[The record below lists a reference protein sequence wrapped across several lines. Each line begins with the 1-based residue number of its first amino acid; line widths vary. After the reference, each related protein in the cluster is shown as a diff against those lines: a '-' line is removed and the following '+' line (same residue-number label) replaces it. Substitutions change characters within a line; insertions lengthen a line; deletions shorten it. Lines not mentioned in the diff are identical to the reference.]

1 MCTLEK
7 YEVVSLPNIEIGFG
21 INALPC
27 KWNKLES
34 GLHENFI
41 LCSCTWSSNVGIQ
54 VFVWIVCE
62 LVGLE
67 QSNHALVWWSW
78 LDPYQIHVWSNKI
91 ATIIAIQGTFIA
103 CSCDELT
110 IIDNGF

>member
-1 MCTLEK
+1 MQDLSHFKVKKGENTLLKNVYTWK

-54 VFVWIVCE
+54 VFVWIVFE
-62 LVGLE
+62 LVGFK
-67 QSNHALVWWSW
+67 QSNHALLWWNW
-78 LDPYQIHVWSNKI
+78 LDPCQIHVCKYK
-91 ATIIAIQGTFIA
+91 
-103 CSCDELT
+103 LPLL
-110 IIDNGF
+110 